1 MASYCQTCG
10 TLTTPREVEGRTREV
25 CPSCGTVSYAQWKVS
40 AGVRVANTGKILLVK
55 RGHEPYQGKWHM
67 PAGYVEIDETP
78 AQAAEREAYEETGL
92 MVQVTNLVDCYLD
105 TEDPRGNV
113 LILVYD
119 AQVVGGSLTPSPETE
134 EVSFF
139 SPEQATG
146 LPLAGKSAE
155 KELSDWLKTLQS
167 TIDDR
172 TNI

>member
-1 MASYCQTCG
+1 
-10 TLTTPREVEGRTREV
+10 
-25 CPSCGTVSYAQWKVS
+25 
-40 AGVRVANTGKILLVK
+40 
-55 RGHEPYQGKWHM
+55 M

-139 SPEQATG
+139 SPEQATN

-167 TIDDR
+167 TVDDR